1 MRENDQSLKAE
12 WDQWKKELLND
23 EDWCASLVRYSGKGL
38 AIIEHALEAMTYF
51 DDFIVLKAQEDTT
64 RTKKEYQMSFI
75 GWWRHNNWETNRQLL
90 TGTKQV
96 APPRTEYKKPAAR
109 KSRYEEMMEV
119 AAEAKLLTKKMYE
132 NNGFGYD
139 SEFVTGRMIDL
150 LLETYVLLGFK
161 TPVKEDVS
169 VLAAK
174 LVSDIYENC
183 GFLRLEEISI
193 CFELGAQEQF
203 GDYIG
208 LNYRTFHKWLKGY
221 KNSDLRYRVIKQI
234 EQEKEL
240 KALPAVSREYNE
252 EKMNLL
258 IIRRFHEYKN
268 CPDLE
273 IPLASILYKDLQSRG
288 FIRNSLEEKLN
299 AMAQFS
305 RWRPQ
310 NTLHISEDDR
320 QAMIKLKAQ
329 EWLLKQYFN
338 SLVRLPFES

>member
-1 MRENDQSLKAE
+1 MNLDIFTNKMRMAFQTPRIIDMTPRDLSAFITSQIVQSYIMVGY
-12 WDQWKKELLND
+12 Q
-23 EDWCASLVRYSGKGL
+23 
-38 AIIEHALEAMTYF
+38 TYNEK
-51 DDFIVLKAQEDTT
+51 DICVLT
-64 RTKKEYQMSFI
+64 
-75 GWWRHNNWETNRQLL
+75 
-90 TGTKQV
+90 
-96 APPRTEYKKPAAR
+96 
-109 KSRYEEMMEV
+109 
-119 AAEAKLLTKKMYE
+119 AKL
-132 NNGFGYD
+132 
-139 SEFVTGRMIDL
+139 SSDL
-150 LLETYVLLGFK
+150 QESYPYLHRG
-161 TPVKEDVS
+161 
-169 VLAAK
+169 
-174 LVSDIYENC
+174 
-183 GFLRLEEISI
+183 EIVI
-193 CFELGAQEQF
+193 CFELGAKGEY
-203 GDYIG
+203 GDYSG
-208 LNYRTFHKWLKGY
+208 VNLRTFCKWLKAY
-221 KNSDLRYRVIKQI
+221 KTSDLRYRMIKQM
-234 EQEKEL
+234 EQEKEV

-273 IPLASILYKDLQSRG
+273 IPLASILYQDLQSRG

>member
-1 MRENDQSLKAE
+1 MNLDIFTNKMRMAFQTPRIIDMTPRDLSAFITSQIVQSYIMVGY
-12 WDQWKKELLND
+12 Q
-23 EDWCASLVRYSGKGL
+23 
-38 AIIEHALEAMTYF
+38 TYNEK
-51 DDFIVLKAQEDTT
+51 DICVLT
-64 RTKKEYQMSFI
+64 
-75 GWWRHNNWETNRQLL
+75 
-90 TGTKQV
+90 
-96 APPRTEYKKPAAR
+96 
-109 KSRYEEMMEV
+109 
-119 AAEAKLLTKKMYE
+119 AKL
-132 NNGFGYD
+132 
-139 SEFVTGRMIDL
+139 SSDL
-150 LLETYVLLGFK
+150 QESYPYLHRG
-161 TPVKEDVS
+161 
-169 VLAAK
+169 
-174 LVSDIYENC
+174 
-183 GFLRLEEISI
+183 EIVI
-193 CFELGAQEQF
+193 CFELGAKGEY
-203 GDYIG
+203 GDFSG
-208 LNYRTFHKWLKGY
+208 VNLRTFCKWLKAY
-221 KNSDLRYRVIKQI
+221 KTSDLRYRVIKQI

>member
-1 MRENDQSLKAE
+1 MNLDIFTNKMRMAFQTPRITDMTPRDLSAFITSQIVQSYIMAGYQIYNEK
-12 WDQWKKELLND
+12 DI
-23 EDWCASLVRYSGKGL
+23 G
-38 AIIEHALEAMTYF
+38 
-51 DDFIVLKAQEDTT
+51 VLT
-64 RTKKEYQMSFI
+64 
-75 GWWRHNNWETNRQLL
+75 
-90 TGTKQV
+90 
-96 APPRTEYKKPAAR
+96 
-109 KSRYEEMMEV
+109 
-119 AAEAKLLTKKMYE
+119 AKL
-132 NNGFGYD
+132 
-139 SEFVTGRMIDL
+139 SSDL
-150 LLETYVLLGFK
+150 QESYPYLHRG
-161 TPVKEDVS
+161 
-169 VLAAK
+169 
-174 LVSDIYENC
+174 
-183 GFLRLEEISI
+183 EIVI
-193 CFELGAQEQF
+193 CFELGAKGEY
-203 GDYIG
+203 GDYSG
-208 LNYRTFHKWLKGY
+208 VNLRTFCKWLKGY

-234 EQEKEL
+234 EQEKEV

-310 NTLHISEDDR
+310 NTLYISEDDR

>member
-1 MRENDQSLKAE
+1 MNLDIFTNKMRMAFQTPRITDIMPKDLTDFASAQIIQCYIIVGYLTY
-12 WDQWKKELLND
+12 D
-23 EDWCASLVRYSGKGL
+23 EKD
-38 AIIEHALEAMTYF
+38 I
-51 DDFIVLKAQEDTT
+51 
-64 RTKKEYQMSFI
+64 
-75 GWWRHNNWETNRQLL
+75 
-90 TGTKQV
+90 
-96 APPRTEYKKPAAR
+96 
-109 KSRYEEMMEV
+109 
-119 AAEAKLLTKKMYE
+119 
-132 NNGFGYD
+132 
-139 SEFVTGRMIDL
+139 
-150 LLETYVLLGFK
+150 
-161 TPVKEDVS
+161 S

-174 LVSDIYENC
+174 LCSD
-183 GFLRLEEISI
+183 LRESYPYLHRGEIVI
-193 CFELGAQEQF
+193 CFELGAKGEY
-203 GDYIG
+203 GDYTG
-208 LNYRTFHKWLKGY
+208 VNLRTFCKWLKAY
-221 KNSDLRYRVIKQI
+221 KTSDLRYRMIKQI
-234 EQEKEL
+234 EQEKEV

-338 SLVRLPFES
+338 SLVRLPFEG

>member
-1 MRENDQSLKAE
+1 MAFQTPRIIDMTPRDLSAFITSQIVQSYIMVGY
-12 WDQWKKELLND
+12 Q
-23 EDWCASLVRYSGKGL
+23 
-38 AIIEHALEAMTYF
+38 TYNEK
-51 DDFIVLKAQEDTT
+51 DICVLT
-64 RTKKEYQMSFI
+64 
-75 GWWRHNNWETNRQLL
+75 
-90 TGTKQV
+90 
-96 APPRTEYKKPAAR
+96 
-109 KSRYEEMMEV
+109 
-119 AAEAKLLTKKMYE
+119 AKL
-132 NNGFGYD
+132 
-139 SEFVTGRMIDL
+139 SSDL
-150 LLETYVLLGFK
+150 QESYPYLHRG
-161 TPVKEDVS
+161 
-169 VLAAK
+169 
-174 LVSDIYENC
+174 
-183 GFLRLEEISI
+183 EIVI
-193 CFELGAQEQF
+193 CFELGAKGEY
-203 GDYIG
+203 GDYTG
-208 LNYRTFHKWLKGY
+208 VNLRTFCKWLKAY
-221 KNSDLRYRVIKQI
+221 KTSDLRYRVIKQM
-234 EQEKEL
+234 EQEKEV

>member
-1 MRENDQSLKAE
+1 MALDTRLKIALR
-12 WDQWKKELLND
+12 QPP
-23 EDWCASLVRYSGKGL
+23 
-38 AIIEHALEAMTYF
+38 II
-51 DDFIVLKAQEDTT
+51 
-64 RTKKEYQMSFI
+64 
-75 GWWRHNNWETNRQLL
+75 QL
-90 TGTKQV
+90 
-96 APPRTEYKKPAAR
+96 
-109 KSRYEEMMEV
+109 
-119 AAEAKLLTKKMYE
+119 
-132 NNGFGYD
+132 D

-193 CFELGAQEQF
+193 CL
-203 GDYIG
+203 
-208 LNYRTFHKWLKGY
+208 TFHKWLKGY

>member
-1 MRENDQSLKAE
+1 MALDTRLKIALR
-12 WDQWKKELLND
+12 QPP
-23 EDWCASLVRYSGKGL
+23 
-38 AIIEHALEAMTYF
+38 II
-51 DDFIVLKAQEDTT
+51 
-64 RTKKEYQMSFI
+64 
-75 GWWRHNNWETNRQLL
+75 QL
-90 TGTKQV
+90 
-96 APPRTEYKKPAAR
+96 
-109 KSRYEEMMEV
+109 
-119 AAEAKLLTKKMYE
+119 
-132 NNGFGYD
+132 D

-193 CFELGAQEQF
+193 CFELGAKGAY
-203 GDYIG
+203 GDYSG
-208 LNYRTFHKWLKGY
+208 VNLRTFCKWLKAY
-221 KNSDLRYRVIKQI
+221 KTSDLRYRVIKQI

>member
-1 MRENDQSLKAE
+1 MNLDIFTNKMRMAFQTPRIIDMTPRDLSAFITSQIVQSYIMAGY
-12 WDQWKKELLND
+12 Q
-23 EDWCASLVRYSGKGL
+23 
-38 AIIEHALEAMTYF
+38 TYNEK
-51 DDFIVLKAQEDTT
+51 DICVLT
-64 RTKKEYQMSFI
+64 
-75 GWWRHNNWETNRQLL
+75 
-90 TGTKQV
+90 
-96 APPRTEYKKPAAR
+96 
-109 KSRYEEMMEV
+109 
-119 AAEAKLLTKKMYE
+119 AKL
-132 NNGFGYD
+132 
-139 SEFVTGRMIDL
+139 SSDL
-150 LLETYVLLGFK
+150 QESYPYLHRG
-161 TPVKEDVS
+161 
-169 VLAAK
+169 
-174 LVSDIYENC
+174 
-183 GFLRLEEISI
+183 EIVI
-193 CFELGAQEQF
+193 CFELGAKGEY
-203 GDYIG
+203 GDYSG
-208 LNYRTFHKWLKGY
+208 VNLRTFCKWLKAY
-221 KNSDLRYRVIKQI
+221 KTSDLRYRVIKQI

>member
-1 MRENDQSLKAE
+1 MNLDIFTNKMRMAFQTPRITDIMPKDLT
-12 WDQWKKELLND
+12 DF
-23 EDWCASLVRYSGKGL
+23 AS
-38 AIIEHALEAMTYF
+38 AQIIQCYIIVGYLTYNEK
-51 DDFIVLKAQEDTT
+51 DI
-64 RTKKEYQMSFI
+64 SI
-75 GWWRHNNWETNRQLL
+75 
-90 TGTKQV
+90 
-96 APPRTEYKKPAAR
+96 
-109 KSRYEEMMEV
+109 
-119 AAEAKLLTKKMYE
+119 
-132 NNGFGYD
+132 
-139 SEFVTGRMIDL
+139 
-150 LLETYVLLGFK
+150 
-161 TPVKEDVS
+161 
-169 VLAAK
+169 LAAK
-174 LVSDIYENC
+174 LCSD
-183 GFLRLEEISI
+183 LRESYPYLHRGEIVI
-193 CFELGAQEQF
+193 CFELGAKGEY
-203 GDYIG
+203 GDYSG
-208 LNYRTFHKWLKGY
+208 VNLRTFCKWLKAY
-221 KNSDLRYRVIKQI
+221 KTSDLRYRVIKQI
-234 EQEKEL
+234 EQEKEV

-338 SLVRLPFES
+338 SLVRLPFEKRNNDAT

>member
-1 MRENDQSLKAE
+1 MNLDIFTNKMRMAFQTPRITDIMPKDLT
-12 WDQWKKELLND
+12 DF
-23 EDWCASLVRYSGKGL
+23 AS
-38 AIIEHALEAMTYF
+38 AQIIQCYIIVGYLTYNEK
-51 DDFIVLKAQEDTT
+51 DI
-64 RTKKEYQMSFI
+64 SI
-75 GWWRHNNWETNRQLL
+75 
-90 TGTKQV
+90 
-96 APPRTEYKKPAAR
+96 
-109 KSRYEEMMEV
+109 
-119 AAEAKLLTKKMYE
+119 
-132 NNGFGYD
+132 
-139 SEFVTGRMIDL
+139 
-150 LLETYVLLGFK
+150 
-161 TPVKEDVS
+161 
-169 VLAAK
+169 LAAK
-174 LVSDIYENC
+174 LCSD
-183 GFLRLEEISI
+183 LRESYPYLHRGEIVI
-193 CFELGAQEQF
+193 CFELGAKGEY
-203 GDYIG
+203 GDYSG
-208 LNYRTFHKWLKGY
+208 VNLRTFCKWLKAY
-221 KNSDLRYRVIKQI
+221 KTSDLRYRVIKQI
-234 EQEKEL
+234 EQEKEV

>member
-1 MRENDQSLKAE
+1 MNLDIFTNKMRMAFQTPRITDIMPKDLT
-12 WDQWKKELLND
+12 DF
-23 EDWCASLVRYSGKGL
+23 AS
-38 AIIEHALEAMTYF
+38 AQIIQCYIIVGYLTYNEK
-51 DDFIVLKAQEDTT
+51 DI
-64 RTKKEYQMSFI
+64 SI
-75 GWWRHNNWETNRQLL
+75 
-90 TGTKQV
+90 
-96 APPRTEYKKPAAR
+96 
-109 KSRYEEMMEV
+109 
-119 AAEAKLLTKKMYE
+119 
-132 NNGFGYD
+132 
-139 SEFVTGRMIDL
+139 
-150 LLETYVLLGFK
+150 
-161 TPVKEDVS
+161 
-169 VLAAK
+169 LAAK
-174 LVSDIYENC
+174 LCSD
-183 GFLRLEEISI
+183 LRESYPYLHRGEIVI
-193 CFELGAQEQF
+193 CFELGAKGEY
-203 GDYIG
+203 GDYSG
-208 LNYRTFHKWLKGY
+208 VNLRTFCKWLKAY
-221 KNSDLRYRVIKQI
+221 KTSDLRYRMIKQM

>member
-1 MRENDQSLKAE
+1 MNLDIFTNKMRMAFQTPRIIDMTPRDLSAFITSQIVQSYIMVGY
-12 WDQWKKELLND
+12 Q
-23 EDWCASLVRYSGKGL
+23 
-38 AIIEHALEAMTYF
+38 TYNEK
-51 DDFIVLKAQEDTT
+51 DICVLT
-64 RTKKEYQMSFI
+64 
-75 GWWRHNNWETNRQLL
+75 
-90 TGTKQV
+90 
-96 APPRTEYKKPAAR
+96 
-109 KSRYEEMMEV
+109 
-119 AAEAKLLTKKMYE
+119 AKL
-132 NNGFGYD
+132 
-139 SEFVTGRMIDL
+139 SSDL
-150 LLETYVLLGFK
+150 QESYPYLHRG
-161 TPVKEDVS
+161 
-169 VLAAK
+169 
-174 LVSDIYENC
+174 
-183 GFLRLEEISI
+183 EIVI
-193 CFELGAQEQF
+193 CFELGAKGEY
-203 GDYIG
+203 GDYSG
-208 LNYRTFHKWLKGY
+208 VNLRTFCKWLKGS
-221 KNSDLRYRVIKQI
+221 KNSDLRYRVINQI

-240 KALPAVSREYNE
+240 KALPAVIREYNE

-258 IIRRFHEYKN
+258 IIRWFHEYKN

>member
-1 MRENDQSLKAE
+1 MNLDIFTNKMRMAFQTPRIIDMTPRDLSAFITSQIVQSYIMVGY
-12 WDQWKKELLND
+12 Q
-23 EDWCASLVRYSGKGL
+23 
-38 AIIEHALEAMTYF
+38 TYNEK
-51 DDFIVLKAQEDTT
+51 DICVLT
-64 RTKKEYQMSFI
+64 
-75 GWWRHNNWETNRQLL
+75 
-90 TGTKQV
+90 
-96 APPRTEYKKPAAR
+96 
-109 KSRYEEMMEV
+109 
-119 AAEAKLLTKKMYE
+119 AKL
-132 NNGFGYD
+132 
-139 SEFVTGRMIDL
+139 SSDL
-150 LLETYVLLGFK
+150 QESYPYLHRG
-161 TPVKEDVS
+161 
-169 VLAAK
+169 
-174 LVSDIYENC
+174 
-183 GFLRLEEISI
+183 EIVI
-193 CFELGAQEQF
+193 CFELGAKGEY
-203 GDYIG
+203 GDYSG
-208 LNYRTFHKWLKGY
+208 VNLRTFCKWLKAY
-221 KNSDLRYRVIKQI
+221 KTSDLRYRVIKQM
-234 EQEKEL
+234 EQEKEV

-310 NTLHISEDDR
+310 NTLHISENDR

>member
-1 MRENDQSLKAE
+1 MNLDIFTNKMRMAFQTPRITDIMPKDLT
-12 WDQWKKELLND
+12 DF
-23 EDWCASLVRYSGKGL
+23 AS
-38 AIIEHALEAMTYF
+38 AQIIQCYIIVGYLTYNEK
-51 DDFIVLKAQEDTT
+51 DI
-64 RTKKEYQMSFI
+64 SI
-75 GWWRHNNWETNRQLL
+75 
-90 TGTKQV
+90 
-96 APPRTEYKKPAAR
+96 
-109 KSRYEEMMEV
+109 
-119 AAEAKLLTKKMYE
+119 
-132 NNGFGYD
+132 
-139 SEFVTGRMIDL
+139 
-150 LLETYVLLGFK
+150 
-161 TPVKEDVS
+161 
-169 VLAAK
+169 LAAK
-174 LVSDIYENC
+174 LCSD
-183 GFLRLEEISI
+183 LRESYPYLHRGEIVI
-193 CFELGAQEQF
+193 CFELGAKGEY
-203 GDYIG
+203 GDYSG
-208 LNYRTFHKWLKGY
+208 VNLRTFCKWLKAY
-221 KNSDLRYRVIKQI
+221 KTSDLRYRVIKQI

>member
-1 MRENDQSLKAE
+1 MNLDIFTNKMRMAFQTPRIIDMTPRDLSAFITSQIVQSYIMVGY
-12 WDQWKKELLND
+12 Q
-23 EDWCASLVRYSGKGL
+23 
-38 AIIEHALEAMTYF
+38 TYNEK
-51 DDFIVLKAQEDTT
+51 DICVLT
-64 RTKKEYQMSFI
+64 
-75 GWWRHNNWETNRQLL
+75 
-90 TGTKQV
+90 
-96 APPRTEYKKPAAR
+96 
-109 KSRYEEMMEV
+109 
-119 AAEAKLLTKKMYE
+119 AKL
-132 NNGFGYD
+132 
-139 SEFVTGRMIDL
+139 SSDL
-150 LLETYVLLGFK
+150 QESYPYLHRGEV
-161 TPVKEDVS
+161 V
-169 VLAAK
+169 
-174 LVSDIYENC
+174 
-183 GFLRLEEISI
+183 I
-193 CFELGAQEQF
+193 CFELGAKGEY
-203 GDYIG
+203 GDYSG
-208 LNYRTFHKWLKGY
+208 VNLRTFCKWLKAY
-221 KNSDLRYRVIKQI
+221 KTSDLRYRVIKQI
-234 EQEKEL
+234 EQEKEV

-273 IPLASILYKDLQSRG
+273 IPLASILYQDLQSRG

>member
-1 MRENDQSLKAE
+1 MNLDIFTNKMRMAFQTPRITDIMPKDLT
-12 WDQWKKELLND
+12 DF
-23 EDWCASLVRYSGKGL
+23 AS
-38 AIIEHALEAMTYF
+38 AQIIQCYIIVGYLTYNEK
-51 DDFIVLKAQEDTT
+51 DI
-64 RTKKEYQMSFI
+64 SI
-75 GWWRHNNWETNRQLL
+75 
-90 TGTKQV
+90 
-96 APPRTEYKKPAAR
+96 
-109 KSRYEEMMEV
+109 
-119 AAEAKLLTKKMYE
+119 
-132 NNGFGYD
+132 
-139 SEFVTGRMIDL
+139 
-150 LLETYVLLGFK
+150 
-161 TPVKEDVS
+161 
-169 VLAAK
+169 LAAK
-174 LVSDIYENC
+174 LCSD
-183 GFLRLEEISI
+183 LRESYPYLHRGEIVI
-193 CFELGAQEQF
+193 CFELGAKGEY
-203 GDYIG
+203 GDYSG
-208 LNYRTFHKWLKGY
+208 VNLRTFCKWLKAY
-221 KNSDLRYRVIKQI
+221 KTSDLRYRVIKQM

>member
-1 MRENDQSLKAE
+1 MNLDIFTNKMRMAFQTPRITDIMPKDLT
-12 WDQWKKELLND
+12 DF
-23 EDWCASLVRYSGKGL
+23 AS
-38 AIIEHALEAMTYF
+38 AQIIQCYIIVGYLTYNEK
-51 DDFIVLKAQEDTT
+51 DI
-64 RTKKEYQMSFI
+64 SI
-75 GWWRHNNWETNRQLL
+75 
-90 TGTKQV
+90 
-96 APPRTEYKKPAAR
+96 
-109 KSRYEEMMEV
+109 
-119 AAEAKLLTKKMYE
+119 
-132 NNGFGYD
+132 
-139 SEFVTGRMIDL
+139 
-150 LLETYVLLGFK
+150 
-161 TPVKEDVS
+161 
-169 VLAAK
+169 LAAK
-174 LVSDIYENC
+174 LCSD
-183 GFLRLEEISI
+183 LRESYPYLHRGEIVI
-193 CFELGAQEQF
+193 CFELGAKGEY
-203 GDYIG
+203 GDYSG
-208 LNYRTFHKWLKGY
+208 VNLRTFCKWLKAY
-221 KNSDLRYRVIKQI
+221 KTSDLRYRVIKQI
-234 EQEKEL
+234 EQEKEV

-268 CPDLE
+268 CPNLE

>member
-1 MRENDQSLKAE
+1 MNLDIFTNKMRMAFQTPRITDIMPKDLT
-12 WDQWKKELLND
+12 DF
-23 EDWCASLVRYSGKGL
+23 AS
-38 AIIEHALEAMTYF
+38 AQIIQCYI
-51 DDFIVLKAQEDTT
+51 IV
-64 RTKKEYQMSFI
+64 
-75 GWWRHNNWETNRQLL
+75 
-90 TGTKQV
+90 
-96 APPRTEYKKPAAR
+96 
-109 KSRYEEMMEV
+109 
-119 AAEAKLLTKKMYE
+119 
-132 NNGFGYD
+132 GYLSYNEKD
-139 SEFVTGRMIDL
+139 ISI
-150 LLETYVLLGFK
+150 
-161 TPVKEDVS
+161 
-169 VLAAK
+169 LAAK
-174 LVSDIYENC
+174 LCSD
-183 GFLRLEEISI
+183 LRESYPYLHRGEIVI
-193 CFELGAQEQF
+193 CFELGAKGEY
-203 GDYIG
+203 GDYSG
-208 LNYRTFHKWLKGY
+208 VNLRTFCKWLKAY
-221 KNSDLRYRVIKQI
+221 KTSDLRYRMIKQM
-234 EQEKEL
+234 EQEKEV

-288 FIRNSLEEKLN
+288 FIRNSLEQKLN

>member
-1 MRENDQSLKAE
+1 MNLDIFTNKMRMAFQTPRIIDMTPRDLSAFITSQIVQSYIMVGY
-12 WDQWKKELLND
+12 Q
-23 EDWCASLVRYSGKGL
+23 
-38 AIIEHALEAMTYF
+38 TYNEK
-51 DDFIVLKAQEDTT
+51 DICVLT
-64 RTKKEYQMSFI
+64 
-75 GWWRHNNWETNRQLL
+75 
-90 TGTKQV
+90 
-96 APPRTEYKKPAAR
+96 
-109 KSRYEEMMEV
+109 
-119 AAEAKLLTKKMYE
+119 AKL
-132 NNGFGYD
+132 
-139 SEFVTGRMIDL
+139 SSDL
-150 LLETYVLLGFK
+150 QESYPYLHRG
-161 TPVKEDVS
+161 
-169 VLAAK
+169 
-174 LVSDIYENC
+174 
-183 GFLRLEEISI
+183 EIVI
-193 CFELGAQEQF
+193 CFELGAKGEY
-203 GDYIG
+203 GDYSG
-208 LNYRTFHKWLKGY
+208 VNLRTFCKWLKAY
-221 KNSDLRYRVIKQI
+221 KTSDLRYRVIKQM

>member
-1 MRENDQSLKAE
+1 MNLDIFTNKMRMAFQTPRITDIMPKDLT
-12 WDQWKKELLND
+12 DF
-23 EDWCASLVRYSGKGL
+23 AS
-38 AIIEHALEAMTYF
+38 AQIIQCYIIVGYLTYNEK
-51 DDFIVLKAQEDTT
+51 DI
-64 RTKKEYQMSFI
+64 SI
-75 GWWRHNNWETNRQLL
+75 
-90 TGTKQV
+90 
-96 APPRTEYKKPAAR
+96 
-109 KSRYEEMMEV
+109 
-119 AAEAKLLTKKMYE
+119 
-132 NNGFGYD
+132 
-139 SEFVTGRMIDL
+139 
-150 LLETYVLLGFK
+150 
-161 TPVKEDVS
+161 
-169 VLAAK
+169 LAAK
-174 LVSDIYENC
+174 LCSD
-183 GFLRLEEISI
+183 LRESYPYLHRGEIVI
-193 CFELGAQEQF
+193 CFELGAKGEY
-203 GDYIG
+203 GDYSG
-208 LNYRTFHKWLKGY
+208 VNLRTFCKWLKAY
-221 KNSDLRYRVIKQI
+221 KTSDLRYRVIKQI
-234 EQEKEL
+234 EQEKEV

-305 RWRPQ
+305 RWRPR

>member
-1 MRENDQSLKAE
+1 MNLDIFTNKMRMAFQTPRIIDMTPRDLSAFITSQIVQSYIMAGY
-12 WDQWKKELLND
+12 Q
-23 EDWCASLVRYSGKGL
+23 
-38 AIIEHALEAMTYF
+38 TYNEK
-51 DDFIVLKAQEDTT
+51 DICVLT
-64 RTKKEYQMSFI
+64 
-75 GWWRHNNWETNRQLL
+75 
-90 TGTKQV
+90 
-96 APPRTEYKKPAAR
+96 
-109 KSRYEEMMEV
+109 
-119 AAEAKLLTKKMYE
+119 AKL
-132 NNGFGYD
+132 
-139 SEFVTGRMIDL
+139 SSDL
-150 LLETYVLLGFK
+150 QESYPYLHRG
-161 TPVKEDVS
+161 
-169 VLAAK
+169 
-174 LVSDIYENC
+174 
-183 GFLRLEEISI
+183 EIVI
-193 CFELGAQEQF
+193 CFELGAKGEY
-203 GDYIG
+203 GDYSG
-208 LNYRTFHKWLKGY
+208 VNLRTFCKWLKAY
-221 KNSDLRYRVIKQI
+221 KTSDLRYRVIKQI
-234 EQEKEL
+234 EQEKEV

>member
-1 MRENDQSLKAE
+1 MNLDIFTNKMRMAFQTPRITDIMPKDLT
-12 WDQWKKELLND
+12 DF
-23 EDWCASLVRYSGKGL
+23 AS
-38 AIIEHALEAMTYF
+38 AQIIQCYIMVGYLTYNEK
-51 DDFIVLKAQEDTT
+51 DI
-64 RTKKEYQMSFI
+64 
-75 GWWRHNNWETNRQLL
+75 
-90 TGTKQV
+90 
-96 APPRTEYKKPAAR
+96 
-109 KSRYEEMMEV
+109 
-119 AAEAKLLTKKMYE
+119 
-132 NNGFGYD
+132 
-139 SEFVTGRMIDL
+139 
-150 LLETYVLLGFK
+150 
-161 TPVKEDVS
+161 S

-174 LVSDIYENC
+174 LCSD
-183 GFLRLEEISI
+183 LRESYPYLHRGEVVI
-193 CFELGAQEQF
+193 CFELGAKGEY
-203 GDYIG
+203 GDYSG
-208 LNYRTFHKWLKGY
+208 VNLRTFCKWLKAY
-221 KNSDLRYRVIKQI
+221 KTSDLRYQMIKQL
-234 EQEKEL
+234 EQEKEV

>member
-1 MRENDQSLKAE
+1 MNLDIFTNKMRMAFQTPRIIDMTPRDLSAFITSQIVQSYIMAGYQTYNEKDICVLTAKLSSDLQESYPYLHRGEIVICFKLDAKGE
-12 WDQWKKELLND
+12 YGD
-23 EDWCASLVRYSGKGL
+23 YSGVNL
-38 AIIEHALEAMTYF
+38 
-51 DDFIVLKAQEDTT
+51 
-64 RTKKEYQMSFI
+64 
-75 GWWRHNNWETNRQLL
+75 
-90 TGTKQV
+90 
-96 APPRTEYKKPAAR
+96 
-109 KSRYEEMMEV
+109 
-119 AAEAKLLTKKMYE
+119 
-132 NNGFGYD
+132 
-139 SEFVTGRMIDL
+139 
-150 LLETYVLLGFK
+150 
-161 TPVKEDVS
+161 
-169 VLAAK
+169 
-174 LVSDIYENC
+174 
-183 GFLRLEEISI
+183 
-193 CFELGAQEQF
+193 
-203 GDYIG
+203 
-208 LNYRTFHKWLKGY
+208 RTFCKWLKAY
-221 KNSDLRYRVIKQI
+221 KTSDLRYRVIKQI
-234 EQEKEL
+234 EQEKEV